1 MWKLWIALLVAVI
14 ALVAPSHCAVERTL
28 GMIKPDCVRNKH
40 VEEIRKIILA
50 QGFSFVKEKDTKLD
64 EAAAKSFYREH
75 NGKDFFPSLIEFMT
89 SGPVHPMILEG
100 EGAIKKWRALM
111 GPTDSNKA
119 RITDPNSIRAY
130 FGTDNQMNCVHGS
143 DAPESAAREIAF
155 FFGDSNQGS
164 RSYLSI

>member
-1 MWKLWIALLVAVI
+1 MWKLRTALLVAVI
-14 ALVAPSHCAVERTL
+14 ALVTPSHCAIERTL

-40 VEEIRKIILA
+40 VDEIRKIILA

-64 EAAAKSFYREH
+64 VASAKSFYQEH
-75 NGKDFFPSLIEFMT
+75 NGKEFFPSLIEFMT
-89 SGPVHPMILEG
+89 SGPVHPMVLEG

-119 RITDPNSIRAY
+119 RITAPDSIRAA

-143 DAPESAAREIAF
+143 DAPESAAREISF
-155 FFGDSNQGS
+155 FFGDDKQGS
-164 RSYLSI
+164 WSYLSI